1 MATMRAV
8 REKFSSVG
16 DNEALSHEEE
26 RESDKTLVG
35 KLSDN
40 YVCATTFALTM
51 IRAHLR
57 GLFIS

>member
-26 RESDKTLVG
+26 RESDKTLVR
-35 KLSDN
+35 K
-40 YVCATTFALTM
+40 VV
-51 IRAHLR
+51 R
-57 GLFIS
+57 